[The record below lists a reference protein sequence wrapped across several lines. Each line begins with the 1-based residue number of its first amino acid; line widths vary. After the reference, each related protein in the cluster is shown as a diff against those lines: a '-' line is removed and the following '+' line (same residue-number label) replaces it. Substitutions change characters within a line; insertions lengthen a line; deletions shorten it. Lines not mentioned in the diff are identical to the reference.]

1 MKIIG
6 YDPNISIES
15 AWQLPKEV
23 EKADDL
29 KYLLSNSDY
38 VSLHVPLVDETKNLI
53 SYCGL
58 DWNEACLKPQEN
70 KKIVATA
77 SLSQIRSPI
86 YKSSVKKWKNFEAQL
101 KELKQ
106 KID

>member
-1 MKIIG
+1 MAESG
-6 YDPNISIES
+6 SAVMPLSSNISIDS

-53 SYCGL
+53 SKDTIKYM
-58 DWNEACLKPQEN
+58 
-70 KKIVATA
+70 KKG
-77 SLSQIRSPI
+77 S
-86 YKSSVKKWKNFEAQL
+86 KSMHNQT
-101 KELKQ
+101 
-106 KID
+106 